1 MLRVHRFQEFPK
13 KTIFIHIFAIA
24 ENDHLR
30 TANTPI
36 INPQKLSLNWRKA
49 FIYLDDMP
57 SK

>member
-1 MLRVHRFQEFPK
+1 MLRVHGFQEFPK
-13 KTIFIHIFAIA
+13 KTVFIHIFVIA

-30 TANTPI
+30 KANTHI
-36 INPQKLSLNWRKA
+36 INPQKWSLNWRKA